1 MHQKN
6 NLHAQCSNLQNA
18 GDRLSCSRCVFLLKR
33 NSCQIQLP
41 QAQLRDKA
49 MCSNNPATL
58 LKDSYTQG
66 MLLVSY
72 ASHTRPKTDAARACR
87 KPECGSAH
95 STPASSCKTS
105 GHLVHPIRRHA
116 FQHSVETLRATS
128 GTIIDFQQPVSQY
141 TQEEPTRAITA
152 GCSTACS
159 PACW

>member
-41 QAQLRDKA
+41 EAQLRDKS

-87 KPECGSAH
+87 NARVWFCTQHTSKLLQDLGPPC
-95 STPASSCKTS
+95 AS
-105 GHLVHPIRRHA
+105 HP
-116 FQHSVETLRATS
+116 
-128 GTIIDFQQPVSQY
+128 
-141 TQEEPTRAITA
+141 
-152 GCSTACS
+152 TACI
-159 PACW
+159 PAQCRDSARNIRHNY